1 MNFEFINFEFL
12 FKMKC
17 FSFKRF
23 INVARWDLSVNSKFY
38 TRSAIMMMAF
48 ISTPIVLFYLYSSR
62 QATCSIICSQSKG
75 VSANSPCLPQTWS
88 ASFGMQSSS

>member
-1 MNFEFINFEFL
+1 M
-12 FKMKC
+12 

-48 ISTPIVLFYLYSSR
+48 ISTPIVLFYLYNMLTKGFLLMGNTASPTRLSR
-62 QATCSIICSQSKG
+62 QATCSTTS
-75 VSANSPCLPQTWS
+75 
-88 ASFGMQSSS
+88 